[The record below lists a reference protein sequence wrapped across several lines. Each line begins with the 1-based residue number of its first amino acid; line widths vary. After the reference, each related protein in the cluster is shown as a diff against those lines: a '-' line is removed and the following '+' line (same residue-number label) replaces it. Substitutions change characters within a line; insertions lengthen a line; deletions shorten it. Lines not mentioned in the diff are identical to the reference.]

1 MREESPTSAE
11 RKLPMNLDINQL
23 VAAAATV
30 YGVAGAL
37 SILLQARHMRAR
49 GASGDVSLRFLVTY
63 VGGYAIWLLYG
74 LSLESVP
81 IAVVNGVGLAA
92 GAVTLAVAVRLRSAR
107 LDGPARHTPA
117 VRRA

>member
-1 MREESPTSAE
+1 MTLQISH
-11 RKLPMNLDINQL
+11 LL
-23 VAAAATV
+23 AAAATV

-49 GASGDVSLRFLVTY
+49 GASGDVSLRFLSTY

-81 IAVVNGVGLAA
+81 IAFVNAVGLAA
-92 GAVTLAVAVRLRSAR
+92 GAVTLSVALRLRAAEPRAGRLAR
-107 LDGPARHTPA
+107 T
-117 VRRA
+117 